1 MKILFVFTGG
11 TIGSTAQGDF
21 IGTDHKKPYL
31 LLERYREVYG
41 MDFAF
46 DTVAPYTN
54 LSENSTGKNL
64 TLLMES
70 VAAAAN
76 GYDGIVVTH
85 GTDTLQ
91 YSAAALSYALAD
103 IQIPVLLVSSNKTID
118 DPTANGLANL
128 RAAIRFI
135 AEVKAPGVFVP
146 YRNEGEAVTVHRGT
160 RLCESLPFSD
170 AVYSICN
177 SYYGTFLDEAQ
188 PFAKNPLYCELANE
202 TAALG
207 AQCLQGECEEILR
220 VAPYPGNPYRPL
232 PADVRYILHTSYHSG
247 TVNTESAVA
256 KAFFA
261 AAKAAGIPVFLTGV
275 EPGAAYDSTRLFAE
289 LGIEPLCNI
298 APIAAFVKLWMLT
311 AKYKDTPITQ
321 KMLQQSLGGD
331 VVAPLA

>member
-11 TIGSTAQGDF
+11 TIGSTVQGDF

-31 LLERYREVYG
+31 LLESYRHAYG
-41 MDFAF
+41 MDFEF

-103 IQIPVLLVSSNKTID
+103 IQIPVLLVSSNKTIE

-135 AEVKAPGVFVP
+135 AEVKTPGVFVP

-160 RLCESLPFSD
+160 RLCESLPFTD
-170 AVYSICN
+170 AVHSIYN
-177 SYYGTFLDEAQ
+177 SFYGSFAGEE
-188 PFAKNPLYCELANE
+188 PFSKNPAYSELANE
-202 TAALG
+202 GEALG
-207 AQCLQGECEEILR
+207 AICLQEECEAILR

-247 TVNTESAVA
+247 TVNTESTVA

-261 AAKAAGIPVFLTGV
+261 AAKAAGVPVFLTGV

-289 LGIEPLCNI
+289 MGIAPLYNI

-311 AKYKDTPITQ
+311 TKYKDTFITRE
-321 KMLQQSLGGD
+321 MLQQSLGGD
-331 VVAPLA
+331 VAAPLA